1 MTASRLILK
10 QNGSINQLTKKR
22 MNEQIRAQIDA
33 KPFRKFSIEVTG
45 GRSIDVPHP
54 DHVIVGKFAVTI
66 EDDEGVVRILGYS
79 NISGLTVPTG

>member
-1 MTASRLILK
+1 
-10 QNGSINQLTKKR
+10 
-22 MNEQIRAQIDA
+22 MNKQIRAQIEA
-33 KPFRKFSIEVTG
+33 KPLFSIVVTD

-66 EDDEGVVRILGYS
+66 EDDEGVVRILGYR

>member
-1 MTASRLILK
+1 MT
-10 QNGSINQLTKKR
+10 
-22 MNEQIRAQIDA
+22 D
-33 KPFRKFSIEVTG
+33 

-66 EDDEGVVRILGYS
+66 EDDEGVVRILGYR